1 MEYCSLSDAFPE
13 LNTVARKE
21 EKKKA
26 KRCKG
31 PPLTFLEPGDQ
42 PVVDP
47 DRPAL
52 RPKSD
57 VPPINKT
64 TGVREHAPVDSE
76 PFAESWEDSP
86 TQQLQSQLHSQTPNP
101 QQEAVLNTMPSVS
114 KGLTASKK
122 PSFFGANFDDSVEEG
137 FASFTNVIGDDP
149 AYTLGDFSTRFQGKG
164 VTKASGLPTPSVVD
178 VWKPLT
184 PSGTSTAYFNK
195 LPAPGGMIRATE
207 EAPVAP
213 SQKEDF
219 FRKLDRIYARLDDL
233 ESRRSE
239 NSQTEVLLFIMS
251 GIFVLFSMD
260 LLVRKT
266 GNVRIMSK

>member
-31 PPLTFLEPGDQ
+31 PPLSFLEPGDQ

-57 VPPINKT
+57 VPPINKE

-76 PFAESWEDSP
+76 PLKESWEDQPSEELLS
-86 TQQLQSQLHSQTPNP
+86 QLQSQTASPR
-101 QQEAVLNTMPSVS
+101 QQAVLNALPTVS
-114 KGLTASKK
+114 KGLAGTNRK
-122 PSFFGANFDDSVEEG
+122 PKYFGANFDDSVEEG

-149 AYTLGDFSTRFQGKG
+149 AYTLGSFDAKG
-164 VTKASGLPTPSVVD
+164 VAKASGLPTPSVVD

-184 PSGTSTAYFNK
+184 PTGANTAYFNK
-195 LPAPGGMIRATE
+195 LPPPGGIVNAAE
-207 EAPVAP
+207 EAPTGP
-213 SQKEDF
+213 SQKEEF
-219 FRKLDRIYARLDDL
+219 FRKLDRIYARLDEL

-260 LLVRKT
+260 ILVRKT
-266 GNVRIMSK
+266 GNVRIMTK

>member
-13 LNTVARKE
+13 VNTVARKE
-21 EKKKA
+21 DKKKA

-31 PPLTFLEPGDQ
+31 PPLSFLEPGDQ

-57 VPPINKT
+57 VPPINKE

-76 PFAESWEDSP
+76 PLKESWMDEPSA
-86 TQQLQSQLHSQTPNP
+86 QLVAL
-101 QQEAVLNTMPSVS
+101 PSVS
-114 KGLTASKK
+114 KGLSGTNRK
-122 PSFFGANFDDSVEEG
+122 PKYFGANFDDSVEEG

-149 AYTLGDFSTRFQGKG
+149 AYNLGFDGKG
-164 VTKASGLPTPSVVD
+164 VAKASGLPTPSVVD

-184 PSGTSTAYFNK
+184 PTGTTTAYFNK
-195 LPAPGGMIRATE
+195 LPPPGGIVTAE
-207 EAPVAP
+207 EAPIS
-213 SQKEDF
+213 SQKEEF
-219 FRKLDRIYARLDDL
+219 FRKLDRIYARLDEL

-260 LLVRKT
+260 ILVRKT
-266 GNVRIMSK
+266 GNVRIMTK